1 MYESLLLTAIG
12 AFVAI
17 LLLRSFMFRR
27 SAGIR
32 AAQEAERLAAEQ
44 AARQDAERLTAEDAA
59 RQEAERLAAEDAAR
73 QEDERRA
80 AEQAEQLAA
89 EEAARQEYERLVA
102 EEAER
107 REAKRLAAED
117 AARQEAERLAAEEA
131 ARQEAKRLAA
141 QEAARQEAERLAA
154 EEAAHQAA
162 ERLAAEEAARHEAE
176 RLAAEQAARQE
187 AERLAAQEAAR
198 QETERLAAEE
208 ARSRALAAA
217 SGTVAKISK
226 TPEQTVVMVADD
238 SKVVRIKTGRLLTAH
253 RFQVQMAEDGLDAA
267 SQIEESVPDV
277 LLTDV
282 DMPGLN
288 GMQLVRKLRG
298 NSRTAQLPIIM
309 VTSDSEELLDEAMSA
324 GVNVVLGKPYS
335 EEQLIAHI
343 EQLMIMNGQSGV

>member
-12 AFVAI
+12 VFVAI

-32 AAQEAERLAAEQ
+32 SAQEAERLAAEQ
-44 AARQDAERLTAEDAA
+44 AARQEAGRLAAEEAA
-59 RQEAERLAAEDAAR
+59 RQEAELLAAEQAAR
-73 QEDERRA
+73 QESERRA

-102 EEAER
+102 EKAER
-107 REAKRLAAED
+107 REAKRLAAEE
-117 AARQEAERLAAEEA
+117 AARQEAERLVAE
-131 ARQEAKRLAA
+131 
-141 QEAARQEAERLAA
+141 EAARQEAERLAA
-154 EEAAHQAA
+154 EEAAHQ
-162 ERLAAEEAARHEAE
+162 EA
-176 RLAAEQAARQE
+176 
-187 AERLAAQEAAR
+187 
-198 QETERLAAEE
+198 ERLAAEE

>member
-12 AFVAI
+12 VFVAI

-32 AAQEAERLAAEQ
+32 SAQEAERLAAEEGARQ
-44 AARQDAERLTAEDAA
+44 EAGRLAAEEAARHKAERIAAEEAA

-73 QEDERRA
+73 QEAELLAAEQAARQEAERRA

-102 EEAER
+102 EKAER
-107 REAKRLAAED
+107 REAKRLAAE
-117 AARQEAERLAAEEA
+117 
-131 ARQEAKRLAA
+131 
-141 QEAARQEAERLAA
+141 EAARQEAERLAA
-154 EEAAHQAA
+154 EKAY
-162 ERLAAEEAARHEAE
+162 
-176 RLAAEQAARQE
+176 RQE
-187 AERLAAQEAAR
+187 A
-198 QETERLAAEE
+198 ERLAAEE